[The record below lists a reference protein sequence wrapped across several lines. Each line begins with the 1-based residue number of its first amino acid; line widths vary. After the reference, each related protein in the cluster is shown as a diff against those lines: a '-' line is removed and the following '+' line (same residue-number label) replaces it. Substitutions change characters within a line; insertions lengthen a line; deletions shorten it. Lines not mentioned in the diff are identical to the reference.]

1 MTFFNPFRNL
11 NMGNFMFGMN
21 NWFTPMFSC
30 SFMPSFMNFSAFLP
44 SNWGFPIISDW
55 SGSLFDNFIPISF
68 SAPPPMPTYTMPSVF
83 ENNIFSNSNLSTN
96 NIWDAPITPS
106 WDNYSPAKVN
116 WSTGNWG
123 SVTSVGDSFTLNNK
137 NKVKFSMKEYNAN
150 AGERLAKLALTNC
163 GKEFNK
169 DTKKFTS
176 NTKNPYEFTS
186 NCARYVKANIRDAG
200 LGAYPSGHAYQMASA
215 LRKNKNFK
223 EISPTEYNV
232 NSLPAGCILV
242 YGKGVARYDKD
253 YGHVEITT
261 GDGRAV
267 SDGITKN
274 LRQPSAIFV
283 PVNNS
288 MA

>member
-55 SGSLFDNFIPISF
+55 SGSLFDNFIPTSF
-68 SAPPPMPTYTMPSVF
+68 NAPPLMPTYTMPSVF

-137 NKVKFSMKEYNAN
+137 NKAKFSMKEYNAN
-150 AGERLAKLALTNC
+150 AGERLAKIALR
-163 GKEFNK
+163 NK
-169 DTKKFTS
+169 IGWKS
-176 NTKNPYEFTS
+176 Q
-186 NCARYVKANIRDAG
+186 CAKYVKNAIVQAG
-200 LGAYPSGHAYQMASA
+200 LGKYEYGHGYQMASIM
-215 LRKNKNFK
+215 RRNKNFK

-232 NSLPAGCILV
+232 NSLPAGCVLV
-242 YGKGVARYDKD
+242 FDRGVQGYNKK

-267 SDGITKN
+267 SDGITRN
-274 LRQPSAIFV
+274 LRQPSAVFV
-283 PVNNS
+283 PVNPT
-288 MA
+288 A

>member
-44 SNWGFPIISDW
+44 SNWEFPIISDW
-55 SGSLFDNFIPISF
+55 GCSLFDNFIPTSF
-68 SAPPPMPTYTMPSVF
+68 SAPPPTPTFTMPSVF
-83 ENNIFSNSNLSTN
+83 ENNISSNSNLSTN
-96 NIWDAPITPS
+96 NIWDTPITPS

-116 WSTGNWG
+116 WSNGNWG

-137 NKVKFSMKEYNAN
+137 NKAKFSMKEYNAN

-163 GKEFNK
+163 SKKFNK
-169 DTKKFTS
+169 KTRKFIS
-176 NTKNPYEFTS
+176 ETKNPYDFTS

-200 LGAYPSGHAYQMASA
+200 LGAYPDGHAYQMASA

-242 YGKGVARYDKD
+242 YSKGVARYNKD

-267 SDGITKN
+267 SDGITRD

-283 PVNNS
+283 PVNPT
-288 MA
+288 A